1 MNSQVQMTIANN
13 WRVITLPSLES
24 TNSYLKEG
32 RLGFSDGIVLRA
44 TEQLAGRGRGARVWQ
59 STPEKDLMCSVMISL
74 EGLEVEKWS
83 LLTLLAGVSLSEA
96 LSDLGCENSIKWPN
110 DIVCQKSKLA
120 GILTEVVKNEGVSYA
135 IVGLGLNINSRAQKY
150 DIGGFKAIS
159 MKEACMQDF
168 DIEEVLEHFL
178 KRLGLNLAEMW
189 QNSEN
194 KTVKML
200 EILRT
205 RLYGMGKKVSFVG
218 YKEKLSHGTI
228 AGVDSLGQLIF
239 NVAGENQF
247 LNSGEISWAE
257 LEGIK

>member
-1 MNSQVQMTIANN
+1 MNTKLQMTIADN
-13 WRVITLPSLES
+13 WRLVTLPSLES

-32 RLGFSDGIVLRA
+32 CLDFSDGVVLRA
-44 TEQLAGRGRGARVWQ
+44 TEQFAGRGRGARVWQ
-59 STPEKDLMCSVMISL
+59 STAEKDLMCSVMLSL
-74 EGLEVEKWS
+74 EDLSVEKWS

-96 LSDLGCENSIKWPN
+96 LTDLGCENSIKWPN
-110 DIVCQKSKLA
+110 DIVCQRSKLA

-135 IVGLGLNINSRAQKY
+135 VIGLGLNVNSQAQKY

-159 MKEACMQDF
+159 MKEACKQDF
-168 DIEEVLEHFL
+168 DIEVVLEHFL
-178 KRLGLNLAEMW
+178 KRLGSDLSEIR

-194 KTVKML
+194 KTIKIL

-205 RLYGMGKKVSFVG
+205 RLYGMGKEVSFVG
-218 YKEKLSHGTI
+218 YQEKLSRGTI
-228 AGVDSLGQLIF
+228 VGVDSLGQLIL

-257 LEGIK
+257 LEGVE